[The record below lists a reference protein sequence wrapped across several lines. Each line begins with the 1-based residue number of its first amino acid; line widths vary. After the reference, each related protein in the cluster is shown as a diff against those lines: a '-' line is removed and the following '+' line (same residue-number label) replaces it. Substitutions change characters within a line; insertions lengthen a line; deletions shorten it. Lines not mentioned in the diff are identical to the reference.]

1 MEMFCGEVL
10 LAPWVF
16 KPRETKHSP
25 VVVLI
30 SFSFM
35 TSFMLVTGL
44 ELYSG
49 GSAIIKLYQAGKD
62 LCVCVCAVS
71 GISSINSP
79 TAIIFPMCNGCGQK

>member
-1 MEMFCGEVL
+1 MVMFCGEVL

-49 GSAIIKLYQAGKD
+49 GSAITKLYQAGKD
-62 LCVCVCAVS
+62 LCCVCMCSAGS
-71 GISSINSP
+71 RSTRINSP
-79 TAIIFPMCNGCGQK
+79 TITINTIYVCI